1 MKGRVVTLLAA
12 VLAACGDGETERR
25 PDVILI
31 SLDTLRADHLGLYVY
46 GRDTT
51 PYLDRLAEESL
62 VFERAFAP
70 AAWTLISHMTMLT
83 GLYSDQHGVVAADR
97 ALSRDTPLLA
107 QRLQDQGYQ
116 TVALYYEGWISTRH
130 GFERGFDVFRS
141 HETAAEAG
149 VHLEEELARL
159 DPGRPFFLFL
169 HLFDIHCG
177 PLSKEPGPIYHS
189 PPPYDTMFL
198 ADAAERIPE
207 LPEKRLWRTQGL
219 LDEPAIE
226 GLVALYDGGI
236 RYIDDQLA
244 DWIEGWRADG
254 LLDGALLI
262 VTADHGEALCQRETI
277 RDHGGG
283 YQEGLRVPLILRHPR
298 GWRAGERELGTA
310 HLADIAPTV
319 LDFVGDRR
327 STLLPGQSLLDPIP
341 GDRLVYASN
350 PANYEVLVRWPD
362 KWLRL
367 PRNGRYLR
375 VDLDADPGEVQPL
388 PLDAAEF
395 DRLRALFHE
404 RSGSSTDWPEAVQA
418 ATPDAATLQD
428 LSDMGYGG
436 GE

>member
-1 MKGRVVTLLAA
+1 MKSLALTLFAL
-12 VLAACGDGETERR
+12 LLTACGEGEPVRR

-31 SLDTLRADHLGLYVY
+31 SLDTLRADHMGLYGY
-46 GRDTT
+46 ERDTT

-70 AAWTLISHMTMLT
+70 SAWTLISHMTMLT
-83 GLYSDQHGVVAADR
+83 GLYSNQHGVVAADR
-97 ALSRDTPLLA
+97 ALARDTPLLA

-116 TVALYYEGWISTRH
+116 TIALYYEGWISARH

-141 HETAAEAG
+141 HATAAEAG
-149 VHLEEELARL
+149 VHLDEELARL
-159 DPGRPFFLFL
+159 DPERPFFLFL

-177 PLSKEPGPIYHS
+177 PLTTEPGPIYHS
-189 PPPYDTMFL
+189 PPPYDRMFL
-198 ADAAERIPE
+198 ADAAGRIPE
-207 LPEKRLWRTQGL
+207 LPEKRLWKTQGL
-219 LDEPAIE
+219 LDEQAVE

-236 RYIDDQLA
+236 RQVDA
-244 DWIEGWRADG
+244 SG
-254 LLDGALLI
+254 LLDEALLI

-298 GWRAGERELGTA
+298 GWRAGQRELGTA

-327 STLLPGQSLLDPIP
+327 GALLPGQSLLDSIP
-341 GDRLVYASN
+341 GDRLVYSSN
-350 PANYEVLVRWPD
+350 PKNYEVLVRWPD
-362 KWLRL
+362 KWVRL
-367 PRNGRYLR
+367 PRIDRYLR
-375 VDLDADPGEVQPL
+375 IDLDEDPGEVNPIPL
-388 PLDAAEF
+388 EVAEF
-395 DRLRALFHE
+395 DRLRALFHQQGG
-404 RSGSSTDWPEAVQA
+404 SGASWSAAIEADSLD
-418 ATPDAATLQD
+418 ATALQD